1 MSFFILLG
9 PTTRQTCEEIKDEKN
24 AGKAYVYEMR
34 GKVLNECV
42 EYSVLIRLALDVA
55 SLNALISFDPHVV
68 LLMGKFLALI
78 QGGVAFLS
86 SSSSIE
92 KWMAR
97 E

>member
-1 MSFFILLG
+1 MSINPKVHRELASGDVSGFCNFKAS
-9 PTTRQTCEEIKDEKN
+9 CEQIKDEKN

-42 EYSVLIRLALDVA
+42 E
-55 SLNALISFDPHVV
+55 
-68 LLMGKFLALI
+68 GKFLALI